1 MDEARERPVRRAG
14 PTGGALTALLAVAAC
29 AGHAT
34 KAELP
39 WWAVLAVAVST
50 AGLAGWTGAQI
61 GRRRGPRDEH
71 PEPGEQMPGP
81 YPHRTPQRQG
91 GETGTPLRMR

>member
-1 MDEARERPVRRAG
+1 MDETRQRPVRRGG
-14 PTGGALTALLAVAAC
+14 PAGGAATSLLAVAAC

-34 KAELP
+34 NAELP

-61 GRRRGPRDEH
+61 GRRRGPRDEQ
-71 PEPGEQMPGP
+71 PEPVGPMPGP
-81 YPHRTPQRQG
+81 YALPAARPQG
-91 GETGTPLRMR
+91 GARESPLRMR